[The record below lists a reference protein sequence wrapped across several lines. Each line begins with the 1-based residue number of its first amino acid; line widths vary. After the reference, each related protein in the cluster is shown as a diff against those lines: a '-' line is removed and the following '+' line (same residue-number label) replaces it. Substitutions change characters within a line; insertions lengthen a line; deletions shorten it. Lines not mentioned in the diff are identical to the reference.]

1 MSPVSGVCSRLLTFS
16 GVALKTKSLLLF
28 LGAGTFGLYR
38 AAAPDQAASRRRQS
52 PVLFMRLPACGPVCP
67 KFHQVP
73 ASVLEQGFF
82 VLLPA
87 GDGTASGGPRGP
99 RAASPEPR
107 RPTADG
113 VAAALPLSLGE
124 YFYPVRVAVPCFC
137 GAGRGPL
144 AKSRPLPLLRLAAS
158 AAGSASAAQP
168 PAHRGSPM
176 AAPLPPYRGSKPQT
190 SPSGCRLLAAAKS
203 LANRIS
209 PAAGQ
214 GSSEK
219 FRAPAGARPQAGA
232 NTATASSG
240 RSRELCLAQR
250 SEYASIIPDA
260 PHIQGTARGT
270 PSKYASGPRPA
281 PHIGATATRRSAP
294 IFTRALCGP
303 QGKLVKRKRF

>member
-1 MSPVSGVCSRLLTFS
+1 MDCTGQT
-16 GVALKTKSLLLF
+16 
-28 LGAGTFGLYR
+28 
-38 AAAPDQAASRRRQS
+38 APSQAASRRRQS

-99 RAASPEPR
+99 RAASPGPR

-124 YFYPVRVAVPCFC
+124 YFYPPT
-137 GAGRGPL
+137 
-144 AKSRPLPLLRLAAS
+144 RPLSGTPR
-158 AAGSASAAQP
+158 
-168 PAHRGSPM
+168 PA
-176 AAPLPPYRGSKPQT
+176 AAPPDRGSKPQT

-219 FRAPAGARPQAGA
+219 FRAPAGARPQTGGFRYGRRAGLDPKSEKETLPA
-232 NTATASSG
+232 KKPSLSLLRRAAYWGNGNPEGLDKKSKTASPALRPQPAQTPREPPLAARLSRCLQQKQCPHPAG
-240 RSRELCLAQR
+240 RGLFC
-250 SEYASIIPDA
+250 A
-260 PHIQGTARGT
+260 PGGAPLTESTQNSLTRPGGGAFL
-270 PSKYASGPRPA
+270 RPA
-281 PHIGATATRRSAP
+281 PAP
-294 IFTRALCGP
+294 VCDLHNSFNETL
-303 QGKLVKRKRF
+303 

>member
-38 AAAPDQAASRRRQS
+38 AAAPAQAASRRRQS

-73 ASVLEQGFF
+73 ASIPGAGIFLCPRQGRG
-82 VLLPA
+82 A
-87 GDGTASGGPRGP
+87 ASGGPSGP

-124 YFYPVRVAVPCFC
+124 YFYPPT
-137 GAGRGPL
+137 
-144 AKSRPLPLLRLAAS
+144 RPLRGTPR
-158 AAGSASAAQP
+158 
-168 PAHRGSPM
+168 PA
-176 AAPLPPYRGSKPQT
+176 AAPPDRGSKPQT

-219 FRAPAGARPQAGA
+219 FRAPAGARPQAGGFRYGRRA
-232 NTATASSG
+232 GLDPKSEKETLPAKKPSLSLLRRAAYWGNGNPEGLDKKSKTASPALRPQPAQTRREPPPPWRTLFRYWQYRSG
-240 RSRELCLAQR
+240 KHPAAQTQ
-250 SEYASIIPDA
+250 EGA
-260 PHIQGTARGT
+260 
-270 PSKYASGPRPA
+270 ASGPKPLSRGG
-281 PHIGATATRRSAP
+281 GAAAGLP
-294 IFTRALCGP
+294 LWVVGW
-303 QGKLVKRKRF
+303 V